1 MAIQLNSST
10 TPAMPRTVLYRSCLL
25 GILPAE
31 VLDTPEFERLIRDL
45 WEADWTDVQIAAHTR
60 TSTYTT
66 GRIRERLGLAAH
78 QDLKEAT
85 A

>member
-10 TPAMPRTVLYRSCLL
+10 TPAMPRAVLYRSCLL
-25 GILPAE
+25 GYLPAE
-31 VLDTPEFERLIRDL
+31 VLDTPEFERLVREL
-45 WEADWTDVQIAAHTR
+45 WREGWTDVQIASHTR
-60 TSTYTT
+60 TTTYTT

-78 QDLKEAT
+78 RDLEAT